1 MTFLVIFA
9 IILPF
14 LLPRAALHPALP
26 NYILLH
32 FVVLPGLL
40 KLRPRNK
47 DQAIFVTMSDSAN
60 KPNPNNRGF
69 YIAIAFGIVG
79 LFLMMV
85 VPCAIAMCIARFR
98 EKRQERRDALRRE
111 LEGGQADEA
120 ICGDAPAGRYPIF
133 GVDEVG
139 EGSGWRHGD
148 NELETTT
155 AAATTTNLFQ
165 DTTILQHPD
174 GLVEVRK
181 PEPAYGMGA
190 CRVHGG
196 RFQEHLPEAFEHFP
210 DEEEQAQML
219 AQAEHIEDS
228 TEDSGSSYKGKGK
241 EPLIVKHKEE

>member
-1 MTFLVIFA
+1 MAFLVIFA
-9 IILPF
+9 IVLPF

-26 NYILLH
+26 NYILFH
-32 FVVLPGLL
+32 FIIIPGLV

-47 DQAIFVTMSDSAN
+47 DQSIFINMADSAD
-60 KPNPNNRGF
+60 KPTPNNRGF
-69 YIAIAFGIVG
+69 YLAIAFGIVG

-85 VPCAIAMCIARFR
+85 VPCAIAMGVARCR

-120 ICGDAPAGRYPIF
+120 TNGDDAPAGRIPIF

-139 EGSGWRHGD
+139 EASGWRHDD
-148 NELETTT
+148 NDLET
-155 AAATTTNLFQ
+155 ATTTNLFQ

-174 GLVEVRK
+174 GLVEIRK
-181 PEPAYGMGA
+181 PEPVYGMGT

-196 RFQEHLPEAFEHFP
+196 RFQEHLPEAFDHFP

-219 AQAEHIEDS
+219 EQAENNEDS

-241 EPLIVKHKEE
+241 EPLIAKHKEE

>member
-1 MTFLVIFA
+1 MAFLVVFA

-26 NYILLH
+26 NYILFH
-32 FVVLPGLL
+32 FIILPGLT

-47 DQAIFVTMSDSAN
+47 DQSIFINMADSAD
-60 KPNPNNRGF
+60 KPTHNNRGF
-69 YIAIAFGIVG
+69 YLAIAFGIIG

-85 VPCAIAMCIARFR
+85 VPCAIAMGVARCR
-98 EKRQERRDALRRE
+98 EKRQEHRDALRRE
-111 LEGGQADEA
+111 LERGQTDEVA
-120 ICGDAPAGRYPIF
+120 SDDAPAGRLPIF

-139 EGSGWRHGD
+139 EASGWRHGD
-148 NELETTT
+148 NDLET
-155 AAATTTNLFQ
+155 ATTNLFQ

-181 PEPAYGMGA
+181 PEPAYGMGT

-196 RFQEHLPEAFEHFP
+196 RFQEHLPEAFDRFP

-219 AQAEHIEDS
+219 AQAETNEDS

-241 EPLIVKHKEE
+241 EPLIAKRKEE